1 MSLEKDIEQAYKEAF
16 KAKKA
21 IEVSTL
27 RMLRSALKNLSIDK
41 RTENLSDEDVL
52 SVIKKEI
59 KKRKDSFDSFQK
71 ASRNDLADKEKAEMA
86 ILEKYMPEMISEED
100 LDKIIEDIISAGQSN
115 FGLVMKE
122 VMTRTKGQADGNV
135 VQQKVKQKLNI

>member
-16 KAKKA
+16 KDKREA
-21 IEVSTL
+21 EVSTL

-41 RTENLSDEDVL
+41 RTETLTDEDVL

-59 KKRKDSFDSFQK
+59 KKRKDSFDAFSK
-71 ASRNDLADKEKAEMA
+71 ASRSDLADKEKAEME
-86 ILEKYMPEMISEED
+86 ILEKYMPEMLSEEQ
-100 LDKIIEDIISAGQSN
+100 LDKIIDEIVSAGQNN

-122 VMTRTKGQADGNV
+122 VMIKTKGQADGNL